1 MQYSSLELKSYLQTR
16 RRRRRSK
23 KAATI
28 LLFIFLLLSLFV
40 FFNKFIKSNFSK
52 DPDPVSEQNINNS
65 LGTVVKNT
73 LQDAKGTYAIAIK
86 NLKNKDSYY
95 SNEHQIFEAGS
106 LYKLWI
112 MAETYEQIQ
121 NNKLTEDEI
130 LSQDVSALNAEFNID
145 PSSAELTEGTV
156 TFSVH
161 DALNQMIT
169 ISHNYAALILT
180 QKIKLSSVSGFLK
193 TNGFIESWVGADGSS
208 PKSSAFDI
216 LAFYEK
222 LYKGELGGIKNT
234 EKMVSLL
241 KNQQLNDGLP
251 KYLPDKS
258 RVVSKT
264 GDIGWFKHDAGIVYT
279 EKGDYI
285 IVVMSESES
294 PSGAQERIALLSKA
308 VYDYFEESFK

>member
-1 MQYSSLELKSYLQTR
+1 MPYSYLETR
-16 RRRRRSK
+16 RRRRRRK
-23 KAATI
+23 KAVTI

-52 DPDPVSEQNINNS
+52 DPDYVSEQNINNS
-65 LGTVVKNT
+65 LGAVVKNT

-95 SNEHQIFEAGS
+95 SNEHQVFETGS

-112 MAETYEQIQ
+112 MAEVFEQIQ
-121 NNKLTEDEI
+121 DGKLAEDEI
-130 LSQDVSALNAEFNID
+130 LSQDVKTLNAEFNID
-145 PSSAELTEGTV
+145 PSSAELTEGTIN
-156 TFSVH
+156 FSVH

-180 QKIKLSSVSGFLK
+180 QKIKLSSVAEFIK
-193 TNGFIESWVGADGSS
+193 AHGFIESSVGTDGSS
-208 PKSSAFDI
+208 PKSTASDI
-216 LAFYEK
+216 LGFYEK
-222 LYKGELGGIKNT
+222 LYKGELGSIENT
-234 EKMVSLL
+234 QKMISLL

-258 RVVSKT
+258 MVASKT

-294 PSGAQERIALLSKA
+294 PLGAQERIALLSKA
-308 VYDYFEESFK
+308 VYDYFIKL